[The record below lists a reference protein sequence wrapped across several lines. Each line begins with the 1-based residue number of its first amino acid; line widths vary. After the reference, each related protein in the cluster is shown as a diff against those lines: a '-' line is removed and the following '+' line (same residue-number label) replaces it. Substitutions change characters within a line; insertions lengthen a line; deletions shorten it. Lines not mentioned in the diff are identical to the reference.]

1 MIEVVIAPRRHTSAM
16 IDLTEVLLHR
26 CRRLTHDLVEL
37 GLACVVEESVEDV
50 WRVFG
55 LNE

>member
-16 IDLTEVLLHR
+16 IDLAEVLLHR

-37 GLACVVEESVEDV
+37 GLACAVEESVEDV